1 MATRQQALAAYNAQH
16 NTTYTLTTLAVAL
29 LNDALR
35 AAWISYREDIVVSQV
50 RQEIV
55 DAT

>member
-50 RQEIV
+50 RQETV

>member
-1 MATRQQALAAYNAQH
+1 MATRQQALAVYNAQH
-16 NTTYTLTTLAVAL
+16 NTSHTLTTLAVAL

-35 AAWISYREDIVVSQV
+35 DAWVSYRRQIVIAQV
-50 RQEIV
+50 EQETV